1 MFQQDYVRMILSI
14 NFRLFVW
21 VFSLTGCASVPTAH
35 DAGLASYYADF
46 FHGKLTA
53 SGAPY
58 DSTLLTAA
66 HRDLPFGQK
75 VRVTNLTN
83 NRTVDVIINDRGP
96 FVKQRIIDLSK
107 SAARELE
114 MLQDG
119 VVKVEIALI
128 D

>member
-1 MFQQDYVRMILSI
+1 MIFFIKFWLI
-14 NFRLFVW
+14 FW
-21 VFSLTGCASVPTAH
+21 VLPFAGCDTEPPTH

-75 VRVTNLTN
+75 VRVKNLSN
-83 NRTVDVIINDRGP
+83 NRTVDVVINDRGP

-107 SAARELE
+107 SAARELQ